1 MSDQDP
7 HSDIKFP
14 TTKKQRPFHILLDDE
29 RGRSD
34 REVGADISYPEW
46 FFDWWFIFDLFGCTN
61 RAVSK
66 DISIH

>member
-34 REVGADISYPEW
+34 REVGADISYPE
-46 FFDWWFIFDLFGCTN
+46 
-61 RAVSK
+61 
-66 DISIH
+66 